1 MMRYS
6 SDPKTDKSLRHS
18 IRDGAAYAFM
28 AGSGETYF
36 SAFAIFLKASTTQI
50 GFLASVPPLVA
61 SFAQLLSAWLG
72 HRTGQRKRIIL
83 AGAFLQA
90 LIWCPMALLP
100 LYFRD
105 YAIEL
110 FIICVTL
117 FYAFGNLAAPQ
128 WSSLMG
134 ELVAVRKR
142 GRFFAR
148 RTRISAM
155 TSFIALVMAGFV
167 LHEFDESDST
177 NFGFL
182 LIFSVAFVARLI
194 SVYHLMQMY
203 DPPGHVAAMEVP
215 LPASLWQRLRHSKL
229 ARFSLYFCAMQ
240 FSVAIASPFFSVYL
254 LRDLQFSYVEFMSC
268 SAVMV
273 LIQFLTLTR
282 WGRISDVFGNRIILI
297 VCGSLIPLL
306 PLLWLASSSFYYL
319 LIIQSF
325 SGFIWA
331 GFSLSASNYLYDL
344 LPVDKRSTFMAIHN
358 VLASIGIFL
367 GALLGGFLGSVL
379 PTQFS
384 IGGLEFNW
392 MTPLYHL
399 FIVSFVLRATSSLF
413 FLPRIREAR
422 KVRSTTV
429 RRLIFRVVRFNPLT
443 GLIFDIVGS
452 RKKQEIN
459 ADSTQTSTPR

>member
-1 MMRYS
+1 MRYS
-6 SDPKTDKSLRHS
+6 SNPKVDKSLRHS
-18 IRDGAAYAFM
+18 IRDGAAYSFM

-36 SAFAIFLKASTTQI
+36 SAFAIFLKATTTQI

-72 HRTGQRKRIIL
+72 HRTGHRKRIIL
-83 AGAFLQA
+83 IGASMQA

-105 YAIEL
+105 HAIEL
-110 FIICVTL
+110 FITCVTL

-134 ELVAVRKR
+134 ELVAERKR

-148 RTRISAM
+148 RTRISSM
-155 TSFIALVMAGFV
+155 TSFIALVLAGFV
-167 LHEFDESDST
+167 LHQFDASDNT
-177 NFGFL
+177 NLGFL

-203 DPPGHVAAMEVP
+203 DPPGHVAAMEIPVSI
-215 LPASLWQRLRHSKL
+215 SLWHRLFHSKF
-229 ARFSLYFCAMQ
+229 ARFSLYYFAMQ

-254 LRDLQFSYVEFMSC
+254 LRDLHFSYIEFMSC

-273 LIQFLTLTR
+273 IIQFLTLTR
-282 WGRISDVFGNRIILI
+282 WGRISDVFGNRIILT

-306 PLLWLASSSFYYL
+306 PLLWLASTSFYYL
-319 LIIQSF
+319 LLIQSF

-331 GFSLSASNYLYDL
+331 GFSLSAGNYLYDL

-358 VLASIGIFL
+358 VLASIGVFL
-367 GALLGGFLGSVL
+367 GAMLGGLLGSML
-379 PTQFS
+379 PTEFT
-384 IGGLEFNW
+384 IAGLEVQW
-392 MTPLYHL
+392 LTPLYHL
-399 FIVSFVLRATSSLF
+399 FIVSFVLRASSSLF
-413 FLPRIREAR
+413 FLPKIREAR
-422 KVRSTTV
+422 KVKPTTV

-452 RKKQEIN
+452 RKKQPIN
-459 ADSTQTSTPR
+459 ADTTQSTSPP